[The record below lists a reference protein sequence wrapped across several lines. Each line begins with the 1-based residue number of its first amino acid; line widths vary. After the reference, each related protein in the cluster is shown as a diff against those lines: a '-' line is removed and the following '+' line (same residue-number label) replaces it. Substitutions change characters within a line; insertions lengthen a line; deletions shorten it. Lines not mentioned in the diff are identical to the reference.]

1 MIKSFE
7 RFTVRV
13 IVFEKSDVFD
23 ALDQL
28 IETAKTMDLDVSSS
42 AVMRMRYPRA
52 ARVEITPH
60 ANPFPKPVKHL
71 MPLMFH
77 LTCMFSSRGELQE
90 LLEHTKQ
97 FVDIRTKEHGFEA
110 GLSGDVPGSSA
121 PYGVWE
127 LTSLEAAQP
136 RSSLFRK

>member
-1 MIKSFE
+1 MNNSFE

-13 IVFEKSDVFD
+13 IVFDKSDVFD

-28 IETAKTMDLDVSSS
+28 IQTAKTMDLDDGSS

-60 ANPFPKPVKHL
+60 TNPFSRPVKHL
-71 MPLMFH
+71 LPLMFH
-77 LTCMFSSRGELQE
+77 LTCMFSSRAELQE

-97 FVDIRTKEHGFEA
+97 FFDMRAKQHGFEA
-110 GLSGDVPGSSA
+110 GLNGDVPGNSA

-127 LTSLEAAQP
+127 LTSIEVAQP
-136 RSSLFRK
+136 RSSLFR